1 MVFKVES
8 DHRDNVVCGRN
19 WPVIFNAGKTE
30 LAPYDSSNNSYIN
43 RVKIDESDPERKP
56 TFNLLKLPFIFLLD
70 LGLYFV
76 SIGKT
81 VSIKIR
87 ALKVVSATLLL
98 VYFSSLKKST
108 CEAWKNVFYFTSKT
122 LFVLGKITFLYFR
135 YSNFMTSS
143 NA

>member
-1 MVFKVES
+1 MLF
-8 DHRDNVVCGRN
+8 VVG
-19 WPVIFNAGKTE
+19 IGLLFLMLGKLNLLHTIVQIT
-30 LAPYDSSNNSYIN
+30 YIN

-122 LFVLGKITFLYFR
+122 LFVLGKITCLYFR
-135 YSNFMTSS
+135 Y
-143 NA
+143 